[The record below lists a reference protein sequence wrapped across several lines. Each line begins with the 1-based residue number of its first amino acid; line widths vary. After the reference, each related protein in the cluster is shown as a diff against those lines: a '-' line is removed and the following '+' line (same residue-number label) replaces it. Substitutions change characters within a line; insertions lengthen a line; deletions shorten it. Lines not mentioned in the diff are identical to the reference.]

1 MLCNVNLHFCIWNEP
16 KPNQII
22 FEVNFILEVLF
33 IFEVVFIFEIGMGIG
48 IGISIGNG
56 IRISI
61 GIGRRLLN
69 TLEHFLI
76 MFANSIVNETS
87 LEAKRNRRTEEEQDP
102 ALSQADALT
111 KNVSF
116 SSN

>member
-1 MLCNVNLHFCIWNEP
+1 MADVINERP
-16 KPNQII
+16 L
-22 FEVNFILEVLF
+22 VF
-33 IFEVVFIFEIGMGIG
+33 IFVVIFIFEIGNGIG
-48 IGISIGNG
+48 IVIGISIGNG

-61 GIGRRLLN
+61 GISRRLLN

-76 MFANSIVNETS
+76 MFDNSIVNETS
-87 LEAKRNRRTEEEQDP
+87 LEAKGNRRTEDEQDP